1 MHIHVQ
7 HLFKEIK
14 YIITIKVYV
23 RSETLW
29 ELPDLSTFVTG
40 KSHDVLKTSAEK
52 SLDRRGY
59 MDMEE
64 EWKDG
69 GDIWVPSTRVLFRA
83 YTLLAVRDDR
93 SPVKDY
99 WFDHVLMMAIHLK
112 DIGRLDVKSCG
123 DDLQPLIRLITN
135 SEVDI
140 VKAWEET
147 VFLVNNLPTQK

>member
-7 HLFKEIK
+7 HLFKGIK
-14 YIITIKVYV
+14 DLITLKVYI
-23 RSETLW
+23 RSQTLW

-40 KSHDVLKTSAEK
+40 KSHDVYTTSAEK
-52 SLDRRGY
+52 GLDRGGY

-83 YTLLAVRDDR
+83 YALLAVRDDG

-99 WFDHVLMMAIHLK
+99 WFDHILMMAIHLQ
-112 DIGRLDVKSCG
+112 DIGRLDMKSCG
-123 DDLQPLIRLITN
+123 DDLQPLVRSITDWG
-135 SEVDI
+135 VDMA
-140 VKAWEET
+140 KAWEET
-147 VFLVNNLPTQK
+147 VSLVKNSATKK